1 MTRIKVI
8 ERMMTEEGNFVELT
22 HNSADT
28 GRVYRVEVEVDSL
41 TWNEW
46 YTSLDGELNG
56 RLAREKFFELKEK
69 FFAGKVSAL

>member
-8 ERMMTEEGNFVELT
+8 ERVMTEQGNFVELT
-22 HNSADT
+22 HNSADE

-46 YTSLDGELNG
+46 FTTLDGELNA
-56 RLAREKFFELKEK
+56 RLARDKFKEVKEK
-69 FFAGKVSAL
+69 FFTGKVVA

>member
-1 MTRIKVI
+1 MKRIKVI
-8 ERMMTEEGNFVELT
+8 ERLITEEGNFVELT
-22 HNSADT
+22 HNSAEE

-46 YTSLDGELNG
+46 YTSLDGELNR
-56 RLAREKFFELKEK
+56 RLAREEFFELREK

>member
-8 ERMMTEEGNFVELT
+8 ERVMTEEGNFVELT
-22 HNSADT
+22 HNSADE

-46 YTSLDGELNG
+46 YTSLDGELNE

-69 FFAGKVSAL
+69 FFSGKVVA

>member
-8 ERMMTEEGNFVELT
+8 ERVMTEEGNFVELT
-22 HNSADT
+22 HNSANE

-46 YTSLDGELNG
+46 FTTLDGELNA
-56 RLAREKFFELKEK
+56 RLAWDKFNEVKEK
-69 FFAGKVSAL
+69 FFTGKVVA

>member
-8 ERMMTEEGNFVELT
+8 ERVEAEVGNFVELT
-22 HNSADT
+22 HNSADE

-46 YTSLDGELNG
+46 FTTLDGELNA
-56 RLAREKFFELKEK
+56 RLARDKFNEVKEK
-69 FFAGKVSAL
+69 FFTGKVVA

>member
-8 ERMMTEEGNFVELT
+8 ERVMTEEGNFVELT
-22 HNSADT
+22 HNSADE

-46 YTSLDGELNG
+46 FTTLDGELNA
-56 RLAREKFFELKEK
+56 RLARDKFNEVKEK
-69 FFAGKVSAL
+69 FFTGKVVA

>member
-8 ERMMTEEGNFVELT
+8 ERVMTEEGNFAELT

-28 GRVYRVEVEVDSL
+28 GRVYRVEIEVDSL

-46 YTSLDGELNG
+46 FTTLDGELNA
-56 RLAREKFFELKEK
+56 RLARDKFNEVKEK
-69 FFAGKVSAL
+69 FFTGKVVA

>member
-8 ERMMTEEGNFVELT
+8 DRISSEEGNFVELT
-22 HNSADT
+22 HNSADE

-46 YTSLDGELNG
+46 FTTLDGELNG
-56 RLAREKFFELKEK
+56 RLARDKFNEVKEK
-69 FFAGKVSAL
+69 FFTRRVMA